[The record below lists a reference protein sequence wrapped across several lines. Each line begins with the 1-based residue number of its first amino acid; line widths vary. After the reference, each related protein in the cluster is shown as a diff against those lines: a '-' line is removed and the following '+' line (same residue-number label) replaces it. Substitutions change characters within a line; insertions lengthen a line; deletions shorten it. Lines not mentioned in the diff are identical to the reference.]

1 MELPADIKKHKWCVS
16 LLNEPGTKV
25 TEIPTSRELFVS
37 ERAAGNDARVSN
49 SMFAKTLYSPD
60 CDAILAQ
67 VNFQRPSAES
77 DAIYQKE
84 YCYLIAVGSG
94 LDGLT
99 GRAHGGFNA
108 LILDQLT
115 GTISATTG
123 GTFAPATARL
133 EMDYSAPVGT
143 PGVVLCRGWVVER
156 SGRKT
161 WVKGT
166 IEDGQRK
173 VFAKCKALFID
184 PKTGKL

>member
-1 MELPADIKKHKWCVS
+1 MELPDDIQKHKWCVD
-16 LLNEPGTKV
+16 LLNEAGTNI
-25 TEIPTSRELFVS
+25 TEIPTSRALFVS
-37 ERAAGNDARVSN
+37 EKAAGKDDRVSN
-49 SMFAKTLYSPD
+49 SMFAKILYSPD

-67 VNFQRPSAES
+67 VNFRRGSPEP
-77 DAIYQKE
+77 DAVYKEE
-84 YCYLIAVGSG
+84 YCYLMAIGNG
-94 LDGLT
+94 IDGMT

-108 LILDQLT
+108 LVLDQLT

-133 EMDYSAPVGT
+133 EMDYSAPIDT
-143 PGVVLCRGWVVER
+143 PGVVLCRGWVIER

-166 IEDGQRK
+166 IEDGHGK
-173 VFAKCKALFID
+173 VFAKGKALFID

>member
-1 MELPADIKKHKWCVS
+1 MELPSDIKKHKWCVD
-16 LLNEPGTKV
+16 LLNEPDTSI

-37 ERAAGNDARVSN
+37 RSAVAKDERVSN
-49 SMFAKTLYSPD
+49 SMFAKTLYGKD
-60 CDAILAQ
+60 ADAILAQ
-67 VNFQRPSAES
+67 VNFKRVSKEA
-77 DAIYQKE
+77 DAIYKEE

-108 LILDQLT
+108 LVLDQLT

-133 EMDYSAPVGT
+133 EVNYSAPVGT
-143 PGVVLCRGWVVER
+143 PGVVLCRGWVIER

-166 IEDGQRK
+166 IEDGQGK
-173 VFAKCKALFID
+173 VFASGKALFID
-184 PKTGKL
+184 PKTANL